1 MSNFTLDDIRAA
13 VEAEYASMNI
23 PLEGGVLKLQNP
35 LRLTAAQRAA
45 MKEAQA
51 SLSEFSKRRQAEAK
65 AYEEAVAAA
74 EEAGEPAPEA
84 PEVSDGEQ
92 FELLANIVRT
102 VANDAGLVEDFLSA
116 LGEDVASIATVMSLY
131 RKTVSAGEA

>member
-1 MSNFTLDDIRAA
+1 MSNFTLDDIRSA

-23 PLEGGVLKLQNP
+23 SLEGGVLKLLNP

-51 SLSEFSKRRQAEAK
+51 ALTAFSKRRQAEA
-65 AYEEAVAAA
+65 ESED
-74 EEAGEPAPEA
+74 EA

-102 VANDAGLVEDFLSA
+102 VANDASLVEDFLSS
-116 LGEDVASIATVMSLY
+116 LGGDIASIATVMSLY